1 MNAELERQLIALNDK
16 IIAGETLNE
25 QQAMLQANLMRLQ
38 AQGNVYVLC
47 RYHHLDILW

>member
-1 MNAELERQLIALNDK
+1 MNAELERQLIVLNDK

-25 QQAMLQANLMRLQ
+25 HQATLQANLLRLQ

-47 RYHHLDILW
+47 RCHHLYIL